1 MSEAEEKLAK
11 ILHYQTSSPGFKW
24 ESEGNWYKNKCR
36 GRARE
41 IMEAG
46 YLPVEPIQLE
56 GLSDEGM
63 KSVIKENIALLN
75 HEERSV
81 ELLFKVS
88 QATNAHN
95 KTKFGELYRIKPE

>member
-56 GLSDEGM
+56 DVTKNDRWQDAYAS
-63 KSVIKENIALLN
+63 KEEKEYEKGFNAGSL
-75 HEERSV
+75 
-81 ELLFKVS
+81 
-88 QATNAHN
+88 ATIAHN
-95 KTKFGELYRIKPE
+95 EAKGQLYRRKE